1 MYTTRCSVYMYR
13 SNTCIETRHVYT
25 IGIAASS
32 TSWRVL
38 GVTGFLLHWG
48 RWCIISCVILHQL
61 TAASVFPSATDEDY
75 QTDNVDSK
83 EDNKEDVND
92 PGGSLHTEKTGR
104 GGGGGGGGRRGGKHI
119 QQKDISG
126 YLNDETSMDT
136 YLCLFCTA
144 IPTYYAVVCPTLP
157 CHRKSRLIT

>member
-1 MYTTRCSVYMYR
+1 MYR

-48 RWCIISCVILHQL
+48 RRCIISCIILHQL
-61 TAASVFPSATDEDY
+61 TTASVFPSATDEDY

-83 EDNKEDVND
+83 EDDKEDVND
-92 PGGSLHTEKTGR
+92 PGGSLHIEKGGADGEGTRLKEERPPHHRIVRIITGMR
-104 GGGGGGGGRRGGKHI
+104 GACI
-119 QQKDISG
+119 LTSALFAFAYQQISELLPHVKVPLG
-126 YLNDETSMDT
+126 N
-136 YLCLFCTA
+136 A
-144 IPTYYAVVCPTLP
+144 TLGQL
-157 CHRKSRLIT
+157 H

>member
-1 MYTTRCSVYMYR
+1 MYL

-48 RWCIISCVILHQL
+48 RRCVISCVILHQL
-61 TAASVFPSATDEDY
+61 TTAFLFLSATDEDD
-75 QTDNVDSK
+75 QTGNVNSK

-92 PGGSLHTEKTGR
+92 PGGSLHIEK
-104 GGGGGGGGRRGGKHI
+104 GGGQMEREQGSKKKDHRRIVRIITVMRGACI
-119 QQKDISG
+119 LTSALFAFAYQQISELWPHVKVPLG
-126 YLNDETSMDT
+126 N
-136 YLCLFCTA
+136 A
-144 IPTYYAVVCPTLP
+144 TLGQL
-157 CHRKSRLIT
+157 H